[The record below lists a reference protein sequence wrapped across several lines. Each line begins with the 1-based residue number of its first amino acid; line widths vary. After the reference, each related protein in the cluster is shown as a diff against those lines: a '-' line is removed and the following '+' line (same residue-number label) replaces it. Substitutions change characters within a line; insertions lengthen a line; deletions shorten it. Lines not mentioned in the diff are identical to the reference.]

1 MADLS
6 TRYLG
11 LELKNPLV
19 PSSSPLT
26 GELDSA
32 RQLEDAGAS
41 AIVMPSLFEEVIVA
55 EQDRLDRFLDQQS
68 IGHGEAQS
76 FRPVPDSFK
85 SSEDSYLERI
95 AALKSSLEI
104 PVVASLNGTTDRGWL
119 SHALSLQQ
127 AGADALELNIFYVAG
142 DEADTAETVEQR
154 YLDIAGG
161 LLREI
166 QLPVAIKL
174 SPQFSAPLDMV
185 RKLDRAGVR
194 GVSIFNRFYQPDI
207 DLETL
212 EVSPQLSL
220 STAQEALLRIR
231 WAAML
236 FGRVDCGIAVTGGFH
251 NATDA
256 LKALLAGADVVHLC
270 SVLLQQGPG
279 VIDSLLSEMNGWLEE
294 KEYESLSQLKGSVSQ
309 RNAPDPAAYARANY
323 IDVLNNYDT
332 PSGVRH

>member
-1 MADLS
+1 MVDLS

-11 LELKNPLV
+11 LDLKNPLV

-95 AALKSSLEI
+95 EALKSALDI
-104 PVVASLNGTTDRGWL
+104 PVIASLNGTTDRGWL
-119 SHALSLQQ
+119 SHAMALQD
-127 AGADALELNIFYVAG
+127 AGADALELNVYYVAG
-142 DEADTAETVEQR
+142 DDADTAANVEQR
-154 YLDIAGG
+154 YLDIAAG
-161 LLREI
+161 LMREI
-166 QLPVAIKL
+166 QLPVALKL
-174 SPQFSAPLDMV
+174 SPQFSAPLDLV
-185 RKLDRAGVR
+185 RKLDQAGVA
-194 GVSIFNRFYQPDI
+194 GISLFNRFYQPDI

-212 EVSPQLSL
+212 EVTPRLSL
-220 STAQEALLRIR
+220 SSPQEALLRIR

-236 FGRVDCGIAVTGGFH
+236 FGRIDCGIAVTGGFH
-251 NATDA
+251 TADDA

-270 SVLLQQGPG
+270 SVLLREGAD
-279 VIDSLLSEMNGWLEE
+279 VIETMLATMTRWLEDR
-294 KEYESLSQLKGSVSQ
+294 EYESVSQLKGSVSQ
-309 RNAPDPAAYARANY
+309 RNAPNPAGYARANY
-323 IDVLNNYDT
+323 IDVLQNWSSPD
-332 PSGVRH
+332 GVRF